1 MVVDVKNPVIE
12 IHDLIVS
19 YNKKPVLWDID
30 LSLPAKNVIGIVG
43 PNGAGKSTLLK
54 SIMGLVQPV
63 SGYIK
68 IFDRPLDSVRQDV
81 SYVPQKESVDWDFPA
96 SALDVVLMGRYSKM
110 GLFKRPSSID
120 KEIAMNCL
128 RKVGMENFSTRQIAQ
143 LSGGQQQ
150 RVFIA
155 RALAQEAKLYLM
167 DEPFAGVDA
176 TTEKIIMDILHELA
190 SKGNTVLVV
199 HHDLQSIHEYFQW
212 CILLNM
218 RLLASGPTNLVITDQ
233 LLEET
238 YGGRLNLLT
247 RIGRILDENEIS
259 PREEPPGL

>member
-1 MVVDVKNPVIE
+1 MVVDVKNPIIE

-30 LSLPAKNVIGIVG
+30 LSLPVSSVIGIIG

-54 SIMGLVQPV
+54 SIMGLVQPA

-96 SALDVVLMGRYSKM
+96 SVLEVVVMGRYSKM
-110 GLFKRPSSID
+110 GLFKRPSTRD

-128 RKVGMENFSTRQIAQ
+128 KKVGMENFSNRQIAQ

-176 TTEKIIMDILHELA
+176 ATEKIIMNILHELA
-190 SKGNTVLVV
+190 HEGDTVLVV
-199 HHDLQSIHEYFQW
+199 HHDLQSIHEYFKW

-218 RLLASGPTNLVITDQ
+218 RLVASGPTDLVITNQ

-238 YGGRLNLLT
+238 YGGKLNLLT
-247 RIGRILDENEIS
+247 KIGRILDENELS
-259 PREEPPGL
+259 PREELPRL